1 MKAIVLGLVQ
11 RELTK
16 AATTVVIDIINF
28 LADLLKGR
36 EDNTMDKDADVIKE
50 LAERNRP
57 KTKAAAKK

>member
-11 RELTK
+11 RELAK
-16 AATTVVIDIINF
+16 AASNVIIDTINF

-50 LAERNRP
+50 LAERNR
-57 KTKAAAKK
+57 TAE

>member
-1 MKAIVLGLVQ
+1 MKTVFLNLV
-11 RELTK
+11 RTELAK
-16 AATTVVIDIINF
+16 AASTILIDVIGY

-57 KTKAAAKK
+57 KKA